1 MPLRKRMKTLP
12 NKMFYNLKNM
22 VTHSSCIY
30 SIPNREVK
38 VYFKKFN
45 DVLSLITS
53 VYSAISKLQ
62 RRNSLGKISGTLRMT
77 FLLII

>member
-1 MPLRKRMKTLP
+1 MKAFP
-12 NKMFYNLKNM
+12 NKMFYNLKNT

-45 DVLSLITS
+45 VLLSLITS
-53 VYSAISKLQ
+53 ICSAISKLQ